1 MDLRSTSASAALA
14 ERTFRLTP
22 APSGLKTRPS
32 LDGLAF
38 PLDFTGVPMINA
50 LQFNEAPARARDIP
64 FGQAEGN
71 DGGAG
76 RDGSA
81 RGRGARVLPRKFMNA
96 LQRFVRMKSW
106 GFFWAV
112 VLGAG
117 AMGGRAEGADL
128 RNPVWVSEDNL
139 RDPSVL
145 KVEGGYQV
153 FYSRFAGADWSSPKS
168 WTIARAFTKEFAKFE
183 DVNDISPKGH
193 ASPGDVV
200 FWHGRYLLPY
210 QSYPA
215 KPTLLCVSESTDLRQ
230 WTAPRTILSEAAQL
244 PWNTYKRV
252 IDPSFVVEGDVLH
265 CFFVGSADVTDAK
278 GLKQR
283 ANLLG
288 HAITRDPKLEKW
300 EILTP
305 KEPLLGHSAGAPDGV
320 ENVMVF
326 RTGEHWTMIY
336 SEGLADQHLA
346 LATSTDLR
354 AWKLEGPIEIPRQKW
369 MARKYGAPFVWRDGE
384 EWRMILMG
392 ENGQRRTTF
401 GLLSSRDGRHWI
413 PLPE

>member
-1 MDLRSTSASAALA
+1 MNNIQPVVRMESWAVFLAAL
-14 ERTFRLTP
+14 FC
-22 APSGLKTRPS
+22 
-32 LDGLAF
+32 
-38 PLDFTGVPMINA
+38 
-50 LQFNEAPARARDIP
+50 
-64 FGQAEGN
+64 
-71 DGGAG
+71 
-76 RDGSA
+76 
-81 RGRGARVLPRKFMNA
+81 
-96 LQRFVRMKSW
+96 
-106 GFFWAV
+106 
-112 VLGAG
+112 AG
-117 AMGGRAEGADL
+117 AMCGRAAGANL

-153 FYSRFAGADWSSPKS
+153 FYSRLAGSDWSSPNS
-168 WTIARAFTKEFAKFE
+168 WTIARAFTKDFAKFE
-183 DVNDISPKGH
+183 DITDISPKGH
-193 ASPGDVV
+193 ASPGDAV

-215 KPTLLCVSESTDLRQ
+215 KPTLLCVSESSDLRQ
-230 WTAPRTILSEAAQL
+230 WTAPRTFLGEAAQL

-265 CFFVGSADVTDAK
+265 CYFVGSADVTDAR
-278 GLKQR
+278 GIKQR

-288 HAITRDPKLEKW
+288 HATTRDPKLEKW
-300 EILTP
+300 EILTSTA
-305 KEPLLGHSAGAPDGV
+305 PLLGHSPGAPDGV

-336 SEGLADQHLA
+336 SEGLANQHLA

-354 AWKLEGPIEIPRQKW
+354 NWKLEGPIEIPRQKW
-369 MARKYGAPFVWRDGE
+369 MARKYGAPFVWRDGS

-392 ENGQRRTTF
+392 ENDQRRTTF
-401 GLLSSRDGRHWI
+401 GLLSSSDGRHWI